1 MSPLSKAEVS
11 LSSQNDVRMSGQSRI
26 VLFNGCTGQTEQ
38 TASLNWPSKF
48 SNKQNAA
55 CFLALSCPSGP
66 AIVGSDAP
74 HPYNP
79 SGNKRGGFAGYP
91 DRRISGTKLSLRSH
105 GLKQKEPQKLAKSYR
120 KTSQIKLSRASKT
133 GMGSKMS
140 TALQKVM
147 AYSGNAKSQ
156 LDPSISEGT
165 VLLSGEGC

>member
-38 TASLNWPSKF
+38 TASLNWRSKI

-105 GLKQKEPQKLAKSYR
+105 GLNQKEPQKLAKSYR

-140 TALQKVM
+140 TALQELM
-147 AYSGNAKSQ
+147 AYLSNANKQSNSSLPQ
-156 LDPSISEGT
+156 GMA
-165 VLLSGEGC
+165 LLFGEGC